1 MLAYIGANI
10 QYAAEYIKENIPN
23 AAVSRTEGTYF
34 LWIDFRKT
42 GLTPDEIN
50 RKLLEQAKVAG
61 DLGGW
66 FGKEGEG
73 FIRLNLAC
81 PRSIVEEA
89 LKRIESVFGN

>member
-1 MLAYIGANI
+1 M
-10 QYAAEYIKENIPN
+10 
-23 AAVSRTEGTYF
+23 R
-34 LWIDFRKT
+34 
-42 GLTPDEIN
+42 IN